1 MVSVADG
8 PHDGRAPF
16 RPFPPGTSGPGRL
29 PRRQASPRHACE
41 HRADRGVILNARQPL
56 HRIAAGTTALAL
68 TAVWLGPSAA
78 TAQPAPNE
86 LSLDPAVAIADQ
98 EAQLAAYEHADK
110 AYRTLRLTTRTA
122 PNVPDADSRPAA
134 AVTTAETAKPATT
147 RKPAPKK
154 STGSGGS
161 TSTVKPPSGAAGT
174 VVSFAL
180 AQVGKRYVYAT
191 SGPNTYDC
199 SGLVAAAYA
208 RVGIKLPHQSE
219 QIAAK
224 GRRVPSGQWM
234 PGDVIHTSGHV
245 AIYVGGGKVVEAAN
259 PSAGVRVAPVRGGT
273 AYRFL

>member
-1 MVSVADG
+1 MTAGNHIVRFS
-8 PHDGRAPF
+8 
-16 RPFPPGTSGPGRL
+16 PGTSGPGRL
-29 PRRQASPRHACE
+29 PQRKASPRHARE

-78 TAQPAPNE
+78 AAQPAPNE
-86 LSLDPAVAIADQ
+86 SLDPAVTLAAQ
-98 EAQLAAYEHADK
+98 EAQLAGYERADK
-110 AYRTLRLTTRTA
+110 AYRTIRLTARTA
-122 PNVPDADSRPAA
+122 PSVPDADTRPAV
-134 AVTTAETAKPATT
+134 AVPGTSKPATT
-147 RKPAPKK
+147 KKPAPKK
-154 STGSGGS
+154 TTGSSGS
-161 TSTVKPPSGAAGT
+161 TTTVKPPSGAAGT

-180 AQVGKRYVYAT
+180 AQVGKGYVYAT

-219 QIAAK
+219 QIAAR

-245 AIYVGGGKVVEAAN
+245 AIYIGGGKMVEAAN
-259 PSAGVRVAPVRGGT
+259 PSSGVRVAPVRGGT

>member
-1 MVSVADG
+1 MTAGNHIVRFRPVLRARPATTADG
-8 PHDGRAPF
+8 
-16 RPFPPGTSGPGRL
+16 L
-29 PRRQASPRHACE
+29 PRHARE

-78 TAQPAPNE
+78 AAQPAPNGP
-86 LSLDPAVAIADQ
+86 SLDPAVTIAEQ
-98 EAQLAAYEHADK
+98 ETELAAYERADK
-110 AYRTLRLTTRTA
+110 AYRTIRLTTHTA
-122 PNVPDADSRPAA
+122 LSARDADTRPAV
-134 AVTTAETAKPATT
+134 AVTTPASKPATT
-147 RKPAPKK
+147 KKPAPKK
-154 STGSGGS
+154 TTGSSGS
-161 TSTVKPPSGAAGT
+161 TTTVKPPSGAAGT

-245 AIYVGGGKVVEAAN
+245 AIYIGGGKMVEAAN
-259 PSAGVRVAPVRGGT
+259 PSAGVRIAPVRGGT

>member
-1 MVSVADG
+1 MVSVAHG
-8 PHDGRAPF
+8 PHDGRAPH
-16 RPFPPGTSGPGRL
+16 RPFSPGTSGPDRL
-29 PRRQASPRHACE
+29 PQREASPRHARE

-78 TAQPAPNE
+78 AAQPVPNE
-86 LSLDPAVAIADQ
+86 LSLDPAAIVAAQ
-98 EAQLAAYEHADK
+98 EAQLVAYEHADK
-110 AYRTLRLTTRTA
+110 AYRTVRLTTRTA
-122 PNVPDADSRPAA
+122 ISAPDADSRPVVA
-134 AVTTAETAKPATT
+134 TPGTAKPATT
-147 RKPAPKK
+147 KKPAPKK
-154 STGSGGS
+154 TTGSSGS
-161 TSTVKPPSGAAGT
+161 TTTVKPPSGAAGT

-199 SGLVAAAYA
+199 SGLVSAAYA

-219 QIAAK
+219 QIAAR

-245 AIYVGGGKVVEAAN
+245 AIYIGGGKMVEAAN
-259 PSAGVRVAPVRGGT
+259 PSSGVRVAPVRGGT